1 MCACPPRGGRTRSST
16 TGGRRDRKEGSPG
29 RKRWNLGVQ
38 AWESCSPA
46 SACSLSQE
54 LGGSGFDTIG
64 SARCPTLQD
73 SELCTTESG
82 DRRRGS
88 PDEPGTLLLCYKSIL
103 LLC

>member
-1 MCACPPRGGRTRSST
+1 MRLPAQG
-16 TGGRRDRKEGSPG
+16 
-29 RKRWNLGVQ
+29 RWNPEQHHRWSPRQEGGEPGSEEMELGVQ

-64 SARCPTLQD
+64 SAMCPTLQD

>member
-1 MCACPPRGGRTRSST
+1 MRLPAQGRWNPEQHHRWSPRQ
-16 TGGRRDRKEGSPG
+16 EGSPG

-54 LGGSGFDTIG
+54 RGGSGFDTRG
-64 SARCPTLQD
+64 STRCPTLQD

-88 PDEPGTLLLCYKSIL
+88 PDEPGTLLL
-103 LLC
+103 